1 MALGLR
7 DVVVLP
13 PSPHQPCVLRP
24 STAPVTVAA
33 VKDRLFHRRG
43 WRPEAQV
50 LRLEGQRDEVSDGA
64 LLQALGGARAPVLVL
79 SLGGKPI
86 TQTLG
91 KAMLQALASTIEA
104 TETLKHRASTI
115 AAEAAR
121 AEVPLKSSYPPV
133 DAVDAGDAGAAA
145 AIQAAARSLF
155 ARHRVRQLRRD
166 LLALALGLHFVC
178 ARVEWRAAVT
188 IQERWRWRRFMRAG
202 AAAVRAPGVAAARP
216 QRPARAAAAAAGAR
230 AAAAD
235 GRDAPDAARRAAEGD
250 GVPPAGRWQL
260 ITWQD
265 RYVFATPTALC
276 WQHVAP
282 LRPGGGGGEPKGPVS
297 QVPFTSMR
305 RVGVQE
311 DDRTCMLIECAG
323 RHYCFRFRSQANC
336 SAWASVLCAAHEA
349 VLATLAAG

>member
-13 PSPHQPCVLRP
+13 PSPHQPCVLRLDR
-24 STAPVTVAA
+24 AVTVAA

-50 LRLEGQRDEVSDGA
+50 LRLEGQRDEVSDDA

-166 LLALALGLHFVC
+166 RLALALGLHFVC

-188 IQERWRWRRFMRAG
+188 IQERWRWRRFLR
-202 AAAVRAPGVAAARP
+202 AVRLL
-216 QRPARAAAAAAGAR
+216 QRALRR
-230 AAAAD
+230 WL
-235 GRDAPDAARRAAEGD
+235 RRARSGPPAPPPPQPAPEPPPPTVEMLRTPL
-250 GVPPAGRWQL
+250 GVLQKETGFHSAGRWQL

-349 VLATLAAG
+349 ALATLAAG